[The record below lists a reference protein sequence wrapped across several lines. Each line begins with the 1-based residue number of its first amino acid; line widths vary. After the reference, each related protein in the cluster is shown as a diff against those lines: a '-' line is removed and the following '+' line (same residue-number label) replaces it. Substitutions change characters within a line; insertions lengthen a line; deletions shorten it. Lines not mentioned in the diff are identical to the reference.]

1 MFFIKRCEMRS
12 IYRLPLNIDPVV
24 SLLIGSSVNIA
35 FSFPQL
41 DPLLH
46 CARIAPANTRDER
59 SRVCSTHREHL
70 DQSEAL

>member
-35 FSFPQL
+35 FSFLNLILFFTVPGSLQQIPGMRDPGFAQL
-41 DPLLH
+41 TES
-46 CARIAPANTRDER
+46 I
-59 SRVCSTHREHL
+59 
-70 DQSEAL
+70 